1 MRTSIFKLRS
11 APMATSIWKPPVRL
25 ATNSVQRKY
34 QFRSFAVSLFRKA
47 TPAVRILEVGPRD
60 GLQNIKQTIPT
71 PLKVEFIRRLAST
84 GLSAIEPTSFVS
96 PRWIPQLADG
106 AEVMSQILPLA
117 QQKDIRLSV
126 LTPNDMG
133 LERAIQSGAKEVLV
147 FVSASE
153 GFSKSNTNC
162 TIEEALERSQSVAE
176 SALKRG
182 IAVRG

>member
-1 MRTSIFKLRS
+1 MLTLGS
-11 APMATSIWKPPVRL
+11 ATMVTSIWKPRAKLVTKAL
-25 ATNSVQRKY
+25 QG
-34 QFRSFAVSLFRKA
+34 QHQLRSLSRSAPLWA

-71 PLKVEFIRRLAST
+71 HLKVEFIRRLAST
-84 GLSAIEPTSFVS
+84 GLRDIEPASFVS
-96 PRWIPQLADG
+96 PKWIPQLADG

-117 QQKDIRLSV
+117 QQNNIRLSV
-126 LTPNDMG
+126 LTPNEKG
-133 LERAIQSGAKEVLV
+133 LERAIHSGAKEVLV

-162 TIEEALERSQSVAE
+162 TIEEALERSRVVAE
-176 SALKRG
+176 NALKRG